1 MAMQSE
7 AIFDFPG
14 QVSANAGAGIAQYA
28 AVVPDTAGNPGDM
41 IYPAATGAFA
51 LGVCQSVGGPPVVGG
66 SNAPVNTSGQS
77 ITVRVLGISKV
88 LAVGAI
94 TAGSYVGVSGAAG
107 NVTAVTLSPAT
118 TATNTFV
125 LGYALTG
132 ATAAG
137 DLVTVLLTPGLTT
150 QITT

>member
-28 AVVPDTAGNPGDM
+28 AVIPDTAGSPGDM

-77 ITVRVLGISKV
+77 ITVRVLGITKV

-94 TAGSYVGVSGAAG
+94 TAGSYVGISGTSG
-107 NVTAVTLSPAT
+107 QVTAVTFPGT
-118 TATNTFV
+118 GATNTYV
-125 LGYALTG
+125 VGYALTG

-150 QITT
+150 QVTT